1 MPKTE
6 TRKPTGSQQSS
17 LTDRAESKAT
27 NKPARRFTRSAMGLI
42 SSALLGI
49 GLLAAS
55 PSHAAGD
62 LKILIS
68 VPTYAYPYFVHMQ
81 KQIDD
86 EAVKLGKVT
95 LIKSDG
101 QLSAPKQVSD
111 IEAAIVQGVNGI
123 IIGPNDADA
132 LAPAIRAAIKAG
144 VPVVTIDRPTNGVP
158 EVLAHVSANNVLG
171 SEAQGRVISGLYP
184 KGASI
189 VTLQGVP
196 GDQTAKDRNSGVHN
210 VLDKNKDLYKFVSEQ
225 TARFNRDQGLSVTEN
240 ILTGLATP
248 PQVIVA
254 ANDDMAL
261 GALQAVKARN
271 LNGKIA
277 ILGYDGSPEAL
288 SAVKNGTLTAT
299 VDQFPGVQGR
309 TALRTLVEYLRT
321 KKAPAKP
328 VILIEPIAITK
339 ANLAKAERLGEVL

>member
-1 MPKTE
+1 MKINP
-6 TRKPTGSQQSS
+6 RSM
-17 LTDRAESKAT
+17 
-27 NKPARRFTRSAMGLI
+27 TRSAVSLI
-42 SSALLGI
+42 TGAIVGI
-49 GLLAAS
+49 GLLSMTAAR
-55 PSHAAGD
+55 AAD
-62 LKILIS
+62 ELKILIS

-86 EAVKLGKVT
+86 EAAKLGKIT

-111 IEAAIVQGVNGI
+111 IEAAVVQGVSGI
-123 IIGPNDADA
+123 IVGPNDPNA

-144 VPVVTIDRPTNGVP
+144 IPVVTIDRPTNGVP
-158 EVLAHVSANNVLG
+158 EILAHVSANNVLG
-171 SEAQGRVISGLYP
+171 SEAQGRVITSLFP
-184 KGASI
+184 KGANV

-240 ILTGLATP
+240 ILTGLTTP

-271 LNGKIA
+271 LSSKVA
-277 ILGYDGSPEAL
+277 ILGYDGSPDAL
-288 SAVKNGTLTAT
+288 AAVKAGTLTAT
-299 VDQFPGVQGR
+299 VDQFPGQQGR
-309 TALRTLVEYLRT
+309 TALRTLVDYLRT
-321 KKAPAKP
+321 KKNPANP
-328 VILIEPIAITK
+328 VILIEPVAITK
-339 ANLAKAERLGEVL
+339 ANLNKAERIGEVL

>member
-1 MPKTE
+1 MKIHSHSI
-6 TRKPTGSQQSS
+6 TR
-17 LTDRAESKAT
+17 
-27 NKPARRFTRSAMGLI
+27 RSVGLI
-42 SSALLGI
+42 ASAILGI
-49 GLLAAS
+49 GLLTTTAAR
-55 PSHAAGD
+55 AADD

-86 EAVKLGKVT
+86 EAAKLGKVS

-101 QLSAPKQVSD
+101 QLSAPKQVAD
-111 IEAAIVQGVNGI
+111 IEAAVVQGVSGI
-123 IIGPNDADA
+123 IVGPNDPNA

-144 VPVVTIDRPTNGVP
+144 IPVVTIDRPTNGVP

-171 SEAQGRVISGLYP
+171 SEAQGHVIASLFP
-184 KGASI
+184 KGANV

-271 LNGKIA
+271 LSGKVA
-277 ILGYDGSPEAL
+277 ILGYDGSPDAL
-288 SAVKNGTLTAT
+288 AAVKAGTLTAT
-299 VDQFPGVQGR
+299 VDQFPGQQGR
-309 TALRTLVEYLRT
+309 TALRTLVDYLRA
-321 KKAPAKP
+321 KKNPTSP
-328 VILIEPIAITK
+328 VILIEPVAITK
-339 ANLAKAERLGEVL
+339 ANLNKAERIGEVL

>member
-1 MPKTE
+1 MT
-6 TRKPTGSQQSS
+6 KP
-17 LTDRAESKAT
+17 
-27 NKPARRFTRSAMGLI
+27 PRSMSRTVAGLI
-42 SSALLGI
+42 AAALVGT
-49 GLLAAS
+49 GLLTATAAR
-55 PSHAAGD
+55 ATEEV
-62 LKILIS
+62 KILIS

-86 EAVKLGKVT
+86 EAAKLGKVT

-111 IEAAIVQGVNGI
+111 IEAAVVQGVSGI
-123 IIGPNDADA
+123 IVGPNDPNA

-144 VPVVTIDRPTNGVP
+144 IPVVTIDRPTNGVP

-171 SEAQGRVISGLYP
+171 SEAQGRVIESLFPSG
-184 KGASI
+184 ANI

-196 GDQTAKDRNSGVHN
+196 GDQTAKDRNTGVHN
-210 VLDKNKDLYKFVSEQ
+210 VLGKKKDAFKFVSEQ

-240 ILTGLATP
+240 ILTGLPTP

-271 LNGKIA
+271 LSGKVA

-288 SAVKNGTLTAT
+288 AAVRDGTLTAT
-299 VDQFPGVQGR
+299 VDQFPGQQGR
-309 TALRTLVEYLRT
+309 TALRTLVEHLRT
-321 KKAPAKP
+321 KKTPANP
-328 VILIEPIAITK
+328 VILIEPVAITK
-339 ANLAKAERLGEVL
+339 ANLNKAERIGEVL

>member
-1 MPKTE
+1 MKIHTHSI
-6 TRKPTGSQQSS
+6 TR
-17 LTDRAESKAT
+17 
-27 NKPARRFTRSAMGLI
+27 RSVGLI
-42 SSALLGI
+42 ASAILGI
-49 GLLAAS
+49 GLLTTTAAR
-55 PSHAAGD
+55 AADD

-86 EAVKLGKVT
+86 EAAKLGKVS

-101 QLSAPKQVSD
+101 QLSAPKQVAD
-111 IEAAIVQGVNGI
+111 IEAAVVQGVSGI
-123 IIGPNDADA
+123 IVGPNDPNA

-144 VPVVTIDRPTNGVP
+144 IPVVTIDRPTNGVP

-171 SEAQGRVISGLYP
+171 SEAQGHVIASLFP
-184 KGASI
+184 KGANV

-271 LNGKIA
+271 LSGKVA
-277 ILGYDGSPEAL
+277 ILGYDGSPDAL
-288 SAVKNGTLTAT
+288 AAVKAGTLTAT
-299 VDQFPGVQGR
+299 VDQFPGQQGR
-309 TALRTLVEYLRT
+309 TALRTLVDYLRA
-321 KKAPAKP
+321 KKNPTSP
-328 VILIEPIAITK
+328 VILIEPVAITK
-339 ANLAKAERLGEVL
+339 ANLNKAERIGEVL

>member
-1 MPKTE
+1 MTKYPRST
-6 TRKPTGSQQSS
+6 TRTI
-17 LTDRAESKAT
+17 AT
-27 NKPARRFTRSAMGLI
+27 LI
-42 SSALLGI
+42 ATALVGT
-49 GLLAAS
+49 GLLAAATAR
-55 PSHAAGD
+55 AAED

-86 EAVKLGKVT
+86 EAAKLGKVT

-111 IEAAIVQGVNGI
+111 IEAAVVQGVSGI
-123 IIGPNDADA
+123 IVGPNDPNA

-171 SEAQGRVISGLYP
+171 SEAQGRVIESLFPSG
-184 KGASI
+184 ANI

-196 GDQTAKDRNSGVHN
+196 GDQTAKDRNTGVHN
-210 VLDKNKDLYKFVSEQ
+210 VLGKKKDAFKFVSEQ

-261 GALQAVKARN
+261 GALQAVKARG
-271 LNGKIA
+271 LAGKIA
-277 ILGYDGSPEAL
+277 ILGYDGSPDAL
-288 SAVKNGTLTAT
+288 AAVKAGTLTAT
-299 VDQFPGVQGR
+299 VNQFPGQQGR
-309 TALRTLVEYLRT
+309 TALRTLVENLRT
-321 KKAPAKP
+321 KKTPANP
-328 VILIEPIAITK
+328 VILIEPVAITK
-339 ANLAKAERLGEVL
+339 SNLDKAERIGEVL

>member
-1 MPKTE
+1 MKIHSHSI
-6 TRKPTGSQQSS
+6 TR
-17 LTDRAESKAT
+17 
-27 NKPARRFTRSAMGLI
+27 RSVGLI
-42 SSALLGI
+42 ASAILGI
-49 GLLAAS
+49 GLLTTTAAR
-55 PSHAAGD
+55 AADD

-86 EAVKLGKVT
+86 EAAKLGKVS

-101 QLSAPKQVSD
+101 QLSAPKQVAD
-111 IEAAIVQGVNGI
+111 IEAAVVQGVSGI
-123 IIGPNDADA
+123 IVGPNDPNA

-144 VPVVTIDRPTNGVP
+144 IPVVTIDRPTNGVP

-171 SEAQGRVISGLYP
+171 SEAQGHVIASLFP
-184 KGASI
+184 KGANV

-261 GALQAVKARN
+261 GALQAIKARN
-271 LNGKIA
+271 LNGKVA
-277 ILGYDGSPEAL
+277 ILGYDGSPDAL
-288 SAVKNGTLTAT
+288 AAVKAGTLTAT
-299 VDQFPGVQGR
+299 VDQFPGQQGR
-309 TALRTLVEYLRT
+309 TALRTLVDYLRA
-321 KKAPAKP
+321 KKNPTSP
-328 VILIEPIAITK
+328 VILIEPVAITK
-339 ANLAKAERLGEVL
+339 ANLNKAERIGEVL